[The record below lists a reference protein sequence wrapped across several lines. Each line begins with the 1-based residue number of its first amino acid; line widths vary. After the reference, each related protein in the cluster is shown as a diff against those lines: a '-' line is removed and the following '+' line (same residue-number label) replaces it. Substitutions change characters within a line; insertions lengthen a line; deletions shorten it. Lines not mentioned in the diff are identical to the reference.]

1 MSRLG
6 IDFSQDDFAALCR
19 RHGIRRV
26 AFFGSVLRDDFG
38 ADSDIDMLVEFGPQA
53 QPGFEIVA
61 IQAEFSEFFEGRE
74 VDFVNPKYISRFLRE
89 VVLSTAEEI
98 YAA

>member
-1 MSRLG
+1 MTVGG
-6 IDFSQDDFAALCR
+6 IEFCYDDFAALCR

-38 ADSDIDMLVEFGPQA
+38 PDSDIDMLVEFEPEA
-53 QPGFEIVA
+53 QPGFAIVT
-61 IQAEFSEFFEGRE
+61 IQNEFSAFFGGRK
-74 VDFVNPKYISRFLRE
+74 VDFVNPKYISPFIKDE
-89 VVLSTAEEI
+89 VLSTAEEI